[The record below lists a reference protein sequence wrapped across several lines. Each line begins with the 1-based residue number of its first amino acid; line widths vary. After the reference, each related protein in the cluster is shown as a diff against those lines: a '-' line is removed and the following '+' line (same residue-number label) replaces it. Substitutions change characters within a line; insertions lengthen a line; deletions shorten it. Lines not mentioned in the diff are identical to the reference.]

1 MLGTVRP
8 EAWRTRGAVVRE
20 VRVGDMGCASAAAD
34 SMAGVDVDASDGC
47 RLMLTMLGTVRRSE
61 GRWRSSSKDS
71 VLSIDARGAY
81 RVGGR
86 RSWLGYTCVA
96 TLVDSVRVGHGA
108 DLAGVGGGG
117 DSIDTALMLE
127 ASDVSAA
134 EYVYGA
140 DGAT

>member
-1 MLGTVRP
+1 MKAKVFIGRLFVP
-8 EAWRTRGAVVRE
+8 GAPFSTSTLLHQSLALPRQN
-20 VRVGDMGCASAAAD
+20 
-34 SMAGVDVDASDGC
+34 
-47 RLMLTMLGTVRRSE
+47 
-61 GRWRSSSKDS
+61 
-71 VLSIDARGAY
+71 

-134 EYVYGA
+134 EYACGA

>member
-1 MLGTVRP
+1 
-8 EAWRTRGAVVRE
+8 
-20 VRVGDMGCASAAAD
+20 
-34 SMAGVDVDASDGC
+34 MAGADVDASDGC

-81 RVGGR
+81 RVGRR

-134 EYVYGA
+134 EYACGA